1 MQATVGLLACIAHFC
16 DLRGRSLRCVP
27 CPTLPRLVQTLGE
40 RCAGALL
47 FYHVVPFLVLFCFI
61 FGIARVEG
69 LGGLRHT
76 QLPRVRHRG
85 TNFEPARRR
94 SRGSHEYT
102 PRFIFVLRASV
113 RACACTEE
121 DILNYGG
128 AAQSTGLYLRDEE
141 NA

>member
-1 MQATVGLLACIAHFC
+1 M
-16 DLRGRSLRCVP
+16 
-27 CPTLPRLVQTLGE
+27 QTLEE

-85 TNFEPARRR
+85 TNFEPPRRR
-94 SRGSHEYT
+94 SRASHEYT